1 MRKKKKKQKKKKKE
15 KKKRKL
21 RKSDEILP
29 LIVEVFQLFVFES
42 NFLEGIDLAL

>member
-1 MRKKKKKQKKKKKE
+1 MPKKKKKQKQ
-15 KKKRKL
+15 KRKL

-42 NFLEGIDLAL
+42 NLLEGIDLAL